1 MTMHTY
7 GLSQIHE
14 EFPRPKPKHTYIANS
29 LTLAAERPCEVRTHT
44 QFYSIDRGRHG
55 GAHVYFAADA
65 DMMPPSNGAWPKQS
79 RLGP

>member
-14 EFPRPKPKHTYIANS
+14 EFLARNRKIHKANS

-65 DMMPPSNGAWPKQS
+65 DMMSPSNGAWPKQS